1 MSIREWPPGERPREK
16 LIEKGATA
24 LSDAELLA
32 IFLRTGLR
40 GRSAVDLARQL
51 MTEFGGLRSLLQA
64 DRKSFC
70 SKPGLG
76 DAKYAQLQAVLEMA
90 GRHMLEGLQKGD
102 ALTSPQDTQRYL
114 LHRMRD
120 YPQEVFSCLFLDN
133 KHRILA
139 FEELFHGTIDSA
151 SVYPRE
157 IVRRALQ
164 YNAAALIL
172 AHNHP
177 SGDPEPSAADRAITA
192 KIKAALALVDIRVLD
207 HCVVGDNRCVSFAEM
222 GIM

>member
-1 MSIREWPPGERPREK
+1 MAISDWPLHERPREK
-16 LIEKGATA
+16 LIEKGSAS

-40 GRSAVDLARQL
+40 GKSAVDLARQL
-51 MTEFGGLRSLLQA
+51 MHEFGGLRSLLQA

-76 DAKYAQLQAVLEMA
+76 DAKFAQLQAVLEMA
-90 GRHMLEGLQKGD
+90 GRHLREAMNKGD
-102 ALTSPQDTQRYL
+102 ALSSPQDTQRYL
-114 LHRMRD
+114 LMRMRD
-120 YPQEVFSCLFLDN
+120 YPQEVFGCLFLDN
-133 KHRILA
+133 KHRVIA
-139 FEELFHGTIDSA
+139 FEEMFRGTIDNA

-164 YNAAALIL
+164 HNAAALIL

-207 HCVVGDNRCVSFAEM
+207 HCVVGDTSCVSFAEM
-222 GIM
+222 GII